1 MLKKNNE
8 CNLKYLQM
16 MSLLSALGITQIP
29 KRIFPQLLIEYRR
42 RFNIGSFLKSYE
54 EIVLS
59 DRTYLKLRCQRLV
72 QNILLKGLLPNE
84 RREIIVAVAKQ
95 VTGQFNEGDI
105 NEWSEIYQKVL
116 SVKALLGENIMGISD
131 IQDVLKE
138 IEETSKKYS

>member
-1 MLKKNNE
+1 
-8 CNLKYLQM
+8 M